1 MKRRERKRWKAGEG
15 QQVTTSTML
24 IGYDWRAYST
34 MTESWALILPRQMIQ
49 NRSAYF
55 INFLTSFSASHWLI
69 SLRTLLC
76 MGGWCYLGLPGAFP
90 GMILFRGAGLTPT
103 KISFSISTEMCA
115 SRSERRGLWI
125 RGKALDSRSCLRV
138 AKV

>member
-1 MKRRERKRWKAGEG
+1 
-15 QQVTTSTML
+15 ML

-69 SLRTLLC
+69 SCVLCFAWEDGVTLAF
-76 MGGWCYLGLPGAFP
+76 LGLFQG
-90 GMILFRGAGLTPT
+90 
-103 KISFSISTEMCA
+103 
-115 SRSERRGLWI
+115 
-125 RGKALDSRSCLRV
+125 
-138 AKV
+138 